1 MNLHY
6 FPSAIARTTPQEK
19 LAVDQSVMM
28 IQKVAQNLCAPFIYV
43 EKNIGGDD
51 GVPRLSICF
60 KDSDNN
66 HIRRFSLNK
75 LQDYAI
81 SLTK

>member
-6 FPSAIARTTPQEK
+6 LPSAIARTTPQEK

-28 IQKVAQNLCAPFIYV
+28 IQKVAQDLCASFVYV
-43 EKNIGGDD
+43 CKNVGGDA
-51 GVPRLSICF
+51 GVPRLSILF
-60 KDSDNN
+60 RDSDNN
-66 HIRRFSLNK
+66 HIRRFSLSK

-81 SLTK
+81 SLTN